1 MDTTMVNISHN
12 IPVFHV
18 FVTFMS
24 KSTVTMRGSRE
35 IQEVLPDSLKKAD
48 GSLLSLANIGDEDD
62 PKLVILPLA
71 IPFPLDGI
79 FPLDTRSTKHF
90 HHPKERQHAAAL
102 SLVLT
107 SSTNW
112 SIAKWK
118 TTMTRSATKQEN
130 CCAYHL
136 NPTPKHAL
144 FDFVQSLPTNE
155 RQQPSPAPMDFAQ
168 VSKIMTDA
176 VFKGINLSSESK
188 ISGFSNNVEERL
200 KLLGCVQTVFPRKT
214 KLQQQ

>member
-24 KSTVTMRGSRE
+24 KSTVLTMRGSRE

-62 PKLVILPLA
+62 PKLVNKALP
-71 IPFPLDGI
+71 PSKG
-79 FPLDTRSTKHF
+79 KEY
-90 HHPKERQHAAAL
+90 HP
-102 SLVLT
+102 S
-107 SSTNW
+107 
-112 SIAKWK
+112 
-118 TTMTRSATKQEN
+118 N
-130 CCAYHL
+130 C
-136 NPTPKHAL
+136 
-144 FDFVQSLPTNE
+144 LPTNE

-188 ISGFSNNVEERL
+188 ISGFSNNVTL
-200 KLLGCVQTVFPRKT
+200 VYFMSIICVDNPVKIGVGAFSN
-214 KLQQQ
+214 QQ